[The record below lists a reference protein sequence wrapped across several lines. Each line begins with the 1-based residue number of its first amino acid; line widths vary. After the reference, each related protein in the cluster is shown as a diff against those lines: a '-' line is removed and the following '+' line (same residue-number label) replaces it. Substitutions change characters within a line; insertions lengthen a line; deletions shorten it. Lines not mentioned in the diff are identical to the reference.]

1 MSNAEVSK
9 NEVRKTEIWKTWEG
23 RLVDGK
29 FTLRRWLG
37 VSGNSAVFL
46 TDLRPSQKAAIK
58 LIPADPKDAEKQL
71 SHWRAAAQLSHPHLL
86 RIFESGR
93 CQMDGSTYLYL
104 LMECADED
112 LSQILPHR
120 ALTPAEAADL
130 LPPLLDA
137 LSYLH
142 AKRMVHGRIK
152 PSNVQAVGDQLKL
165 SPDHITSSTEMG
177 AAGGRRDVYDAPEI
191 AAGIV
196 SPAGDMWSVGVTL
209 VAALTQD
216 VAFAGEISGRD
227 LGAPEKMPEPF
238 RGIVRECLR
247 LDPKRRCTVADV
259 QARLQPAARSVP
271 AGPEAAAVPQPHPRR
286 GLVSAAIV
294 AVAVLIGIVILYS
307 RGGKNTPPATTSVDQ
322 PIQQA
327 SSPPA
332 KSPAP
337 QIEKPAAS
345 QRAKPDA
352 PQAAPVSTPAA
363 QPSPQSPPQKPATA
377 GGAIVRQVIPEVP
390 RSARNTITG
399 KIPVVVRV
407 GVDSSGKVTE
417 ANLTSPGPSRYFAG
431 LALKAAQGWEFSP
444 PVVNGQPV
452 ASVWLLHFHFGRA
465 QTQVS
470 PERVNR

>member
-37 VSGNSAVFL
+37 VSANSAVFL

-58 LIPADPKDAEKQL
+58 LIPAEAKDAEKQL

-130 LPPLLDA
+130 LPPLLEA

-142 AKRMVHGRIK
+142 AKRMVHGRVK

-165 SPDHITSSTEMG
+165 SPDHIISSTDMN
-177 AAGGRRDVYDAPEI
+177 AAGGRRDVYDAPET

-216 VAFAGEISGRD
+216 VAFAAEISGRD
-227 LGAPEKMPEPF
+227 PVAPEKIPEPF
-238 RGIVRECLR
+238 RGIVRECLH

-271 AGPEAAAVPQPHPRR
+271 AGPEAVATPQQRPKR
-286 GLVSAAIV
+286 GLVSAAII
-294 AVAVLIGIVILYS
+294 AVAVIIGIVVVYS
-307 RGGKNTPPATTSVDQ
+307 RGGRNTPPAPTAVDQ
-322 PIQQA
+322 LAQQA

-332 KSPAP
+332 QSPAP
-337 QIEKPAAS
+337 QVEKPAAS
-345 QRAKPDA
+345 QSAKPAA
-352 PQAAPVSTPAA
+352 PQAAPVSTSAAPAK
-363 QPSPQSPPQKPATA
+363 QPAPQPPTTTTA
-377 GGAIVRQVIPEVP
+377 GGIVRQVIPEVS
-390 RSARNTITG
+390 RSARNTIKG
-399 KIPVVVRV
+399 KIRVVVRV
-407 GVDSSGKVTE
+407 EVDSSGKVTE
-417 ANLTSPGPSRYFAG
+417 ATLTSAGPSRYFAG

-444 PVVNGQPV
+444 PSVNGQPA
-452 ASVWLLHFHFGRA
+452 ASIWMLRFHFGRA

-470 PERVNR
+470 PERINR